1 MQRQIFHRDNT
12 STPGFPEDFPGKKK
26 PLTSRDKDDKVANYS
41 NFVLGIPGLKLAIN
55 FPKALSLMLMP
66 RLSEVHQAADPFPAM
81 LADLFAAGAARG
93 QRHVMEKQVASGWG
107 KDGFEPYLRKKNVVL
122 TMFKGEKGW
131 IQALKSQKNA
141 DFRRKGGSNS
151 KARQELRPFLRSPWD
166 FR

>member
-1 MQRQIFHRDNT
+1 M
-12 STPGFPEDFPGKKK
+12 
-26 PLTSRDKDDKVANYS
+26 
-41 NFVLGIPGLKLAIN
+41 KLAIN

-81 LADLFAAGAARG
+81 LADLFAAGATRE

-151 KARQELRPFLRSPWD
+151 KARQELRPFSRSPWD
-166 FR
+166 FPIEKDAAKPSENPAKPFLGTHPL